1 MSSEKINVAIAKKIN
16 ADLGNKIRA
25 LRGSKTQKTFS
36 RELDVA
42 PTRLSTWEKGH
53 MPPNDK
59 LVLLGNIATGE
70 TRLFFWEKA
79 GLDTSK
85 IEETV
90 RSRFLA
96 QRAKSFPDEAVL
108 LKVCDQAG
116 ESSRSIAY
124 PAARVPHLEHTFC
137 LELENNFLPGLL
149 RKGDLA
155 VIDGSRNS
163 ILCER
168 AGMLAVRFDP
178 LPNLQPIHRSAR
190 RGKTVIPYGIS
201 TVTDPMAAQLSY
213 EMEQRYLN
221 SRRVGVRFGWVRW
234 MYAGENEVWADNTDR
249 PWCYVLEP
257 ATVKAVSENGIPLEL
272 MKWRQGNAPTS
283 EAELKKCLLKGIEIL
298 GTVIGW
304 IGAPGV
310 ESKPP
315 DRTGK
320 QKVKV

>member
-1 MSSEKINVAIAKKIN
+1 
-16 ADLGNKIRA
+16 
-25 LRGSKTQKTFS
+25 
-36 RELDVA
+36 
-42 PTRLSTWEKGH
+42 
-53 MPPNDK
+53 
-59 LVLLGNIATGE
+59 
-70 TRLFFWEKA
+70 
-79 GLDTSK
+79 
-85 IEETV
+85 
-90 RSRFLA
+90 
-96 QRAKSFPDEAVL
+96 
-108 LKVCDQAG
+108 
-116 ESSRSIAY
+116 
-124 PAARVPHLEHTFC
+124 
-137 LELENNFLPGLL
+137 
-149 RKGDLA
+149 
-155 VIDGSRNS
+155 
-163 ILCER
+163 
-168 AGMLAVRFDP
+168 VRFDP